1 MAKWINSARE
11 FLGLGED
18 PYYDDADEYDDLDD
32 EESDPLPPRRRETS
46 GPASTPSVTAFGGP
60 SSGSMRV
67 GSVRGESPAGD
78 ADWEEGD
85 GGVRMI
91 TSPAEVTAAVPA
103 AAATSRRTPGS
114 DRGVVRPIPTA
125 SKPEV
130 VSPTRF
136 DDVQLVADAFKKVQP
151 VIINLQGVD
160 RDLSRR
166 LIDFASGLCYGLEGE
181 MERVAEQVFLLTPKG
196 AEVSA
201 DDRRRLEEGGV
212 AGYDS

>member
-1 MAKWINSARE
+1 MPKWMDSARD

-18 PYYDDADEYDDLDD
+18 PYYDDEYDGPEDDLDLD
-32 EESDPLPPRRRETS
+32 EPPTRHR
-46 GPASTPSVTAFGGP
+46 PSVAPPLSAETDWDE
-60 SSGSMRV
+60 
-67 GSVRGESPAGD
+67 GE
-78 ADWEEGD
+78 

-91 TSPAEVTAAVPA
+91 TGAPLESSAPSPVATPPSAA
-103 AAATSRRTPGS
+103 PGE
-114 DRGVVRPIPTA
+114 RGVVRPLPGS

-136 DDVQLVADAFKKVQP
+136 DDVQNVADAFKKVQP

-160 RDLSRR
+160 KELSRR

-201 DDRRRLEEGGV
+201 DDRRLLEEGRV
-212 AGYDS
+212 AEYDD

>member
-1 MAKWINSARE
+1 MPNWINSARE
-11 FLGLGED
+11 FLGLGQD
-18 PYYDDADEYDDLDD
+18 PYYDDEYDDEPHNDD
-32 EESDPLPPRRRETS
+32 EPRDEPRARPVRPAPPRPGRPE
-46 GPASTPSVTAFGGP
+46 
-60 SSGSMRV
+60 
-67 GSVRGESPAGD
+67 

-91 TSPAEVTAAVPA
+91 GTTVEAPVAVAAGPPVA
-103 AAATSRRTPGS
+103 APGS
-114 DRGVVRPIPTA
+114 ERGVVRPLPTA

-136 DDVQLVADAFKKVQP
+136 DDVQRVADAFKKVQP
-151 VIINLQGVD
+151 VIVNLQGVD

-196 AEVSA
+196 AEVSD
-201 DDRRRLEEGGV
+201 DDRRRLEEGRV
-212 AGYDS
+212 AEYDR